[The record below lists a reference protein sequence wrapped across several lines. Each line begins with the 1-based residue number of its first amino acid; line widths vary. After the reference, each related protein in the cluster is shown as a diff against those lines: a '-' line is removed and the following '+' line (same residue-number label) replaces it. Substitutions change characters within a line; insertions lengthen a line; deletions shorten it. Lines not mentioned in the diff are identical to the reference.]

1 MTKRIF
7 RSVFLVAGAAFLAG
21 LALVLGVIYEYFA
34 GVQQIQLRAEAALAA
49 QGVESGGAEY
59 LSRLE
64 GEDCRLTWVAA
75 DGTVLFDSQADSEA
89 MENHLDRQ
97 EIQQALQTGL
107 GESERSSSTLGERT
121 VYVARRL
128 SDGTVL
134 RVSASRYTVGLLLL
148 GMVQP
153 ILSVTAAVLL
163 LSALLARR
171 TARRIVT
178 PLNQLDLDRPL
189 ENEPYEELAPLLT
202 RIERQHRQIQDQVA
216 ALRRRQDEFDA
227 VTGSMSEGLL
237 LLGEKGTVLSINPAA
252 QALFGVS
259 GDCLGADFLTVDRSQ
274 PVRRAVGEALA
285 GRHGECVFS
294 RGGGEYQVDA
304 SPISSGGK
312 AAGAAVL
319 VFDITE
325 KAQAEQRRREVT
337 ANVSHELKTPLQTLL
352 GSAELIESGL
362 ARPEDAA
369 RFAGNI
375 RNEAARLVSLIDD
388 ILRLSQL
395 DEGQELPREETDLYA
410 LAEET
415 RRALLPAARKR
426 GVTLDLQGR
435 PAVIRGVPR
444 LLQEIVYNLCDNAVR
459 YNREGGR
466 VTVTVAPEPGGG
478 ALLRVE
484 DTGIGIPPE
493 HQTRVFERFYR
504 VDKSHSRQTGGTGL
518 GLSIVKHAAQLHGAV
533 PELQSRPGE
542 GTAVIIH
549 FPGGGEG

>member
-237 LLGEKGTVLSINPAA
+237 LLGERGTVLSINPAA

-325 KAQAEQRRREVT
+325 KAQAEQRRREFT
-337 ANVSHELKTPLQTLL
+337 ANVSHELKTPLQTIL
-352 GSAELIESGL
+352 GSAELIEKRLGRVRKTRPGSPGISG
-362 ARPEDAA
+362 
-369 RFAGNI
+369 
-375 RNEAARLVSLIDD
+375 
-388 ILRLSQL
+388 
-395 DEGQELPREETDLYA
+395 
-410 LAEET
+410 T
-415 RRALLPAARKR
+415 RR
-426 GVTLDLQGR
+426 
-435 PAVIRGVPR
+435 
-444 LLQEIVYNLCDNAVR
+444 
-459 YNREGGR
+459 
-466 VTVTVAPEPGGG
+466 PGWY
-478 ALLRVE
+478 
-484 DTGIGIPPE
+484 P
-493 HQTRVFERFYR
+493 
-504 VDKSHSRQTGGTGL
+504 
-518 GLSIVKHAAQLHGAV
+518 
-533 PELQSRPGE
+533 
-542 GTAVIIH
+542 
-549 FPGGGEG
+549 

>member
-285 GRHGECVFS
+285 GRHGECVFF

-325 KAQAEQRRREVT
+325 KAQAEQRRREFT
-337 ANVSHELKTPLQTLL
+337 ANVSHELKTPLQTIL

-542 GTAVIIH
+542 GTSVIIH